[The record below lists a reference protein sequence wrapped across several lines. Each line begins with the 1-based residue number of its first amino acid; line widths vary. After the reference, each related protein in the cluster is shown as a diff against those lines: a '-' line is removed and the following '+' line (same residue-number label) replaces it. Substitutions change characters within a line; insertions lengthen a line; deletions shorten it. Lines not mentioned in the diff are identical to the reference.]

1 MIGDNTEK
9 KEIEKVKKK
18 EKFQLITKKGYDFFE
33 VASALQKSIRRGI
46 VEDAG
51 YWSTELYNSGYANYL
66 WKRLQIICCED
77 IGLAE
82 PSAPEKI
89 NALFQIWERLKKAK
103 SGDQILPIIQA
114 VIYLCQCEKSRM
126 IDWGKCYFKDK
137 HDFENKE
144 IPDYAI
150 DMHTV
155 KGKKMGRGVK
165 HFFEEGSKLH
175 PHPDNELEKYYREW
189 CEKHWYL
196 SHKEW
201 DELKKCQNLAP
212 NHPNYVKLD
221 SPPRLS
227 NDDHTYPSRND
238 ETKDKGQ
245 NIDLFSQL
253 KNGQT

>member
-51 YWSTELYNSGYANYL
+51 YWSTELYN
-66 WKRLQIICCED
+66 
-77 IGLAE
+77 
-82 PSAPEKI
+82 
-89 NALFQIWERLKKAK
+89 
-103 SGDQILPIIQA
+103 
-114 VIYLCQCEKSRM
+114 

-150 DMHTV
+150 DMHTL